1 MPLDGYL
8 WLPCWG
14 CTKPQAS
21 DVRVWLANCS
31 DDDRANQRSPSGL
44 PLCCCRVR
52 TVGLS
57 LTDTMHARRDVSA
70 GGCTHKRGIG
80 RMSALW
86 ANRTCRDGGDDVTHS
101 GGAGRIRISGFMEC
115 RAGDYSA
122 LMPANLTTLRHLS
135 VSSAMNFPKS
145 VGEPVN
151 TAAPRSVRRFFML
164 ESTRAALISLLSF
177 STISVGV
184 ALGTTIPY

>member
-1 MPLDGYL
+1 MPIDEYL
-8 WLPCWG
+8 WLPCWS

-70 GGCTHKRGIG
+70 VACTHKRGLAGIAVIG
-80 RMSALW
+80 
-86 ANRTCRDGGDDVTHS
+86 THS
-101 GGAGRIRISGFMEC
+101 RNER
-115 RAGDYSA
+115 
-122 LMPANLTTLRHLS
+122 LR
-135 VSSAMNFPKS
+135 N
-145 VGEPVN
+145 
-151 TAAPRSVRRFFML
+151 AAWAYR
-164 ESTRAALISLLSF
+164 
-177 STISVGV
+177 
-184 ALGTTIPY
+184 